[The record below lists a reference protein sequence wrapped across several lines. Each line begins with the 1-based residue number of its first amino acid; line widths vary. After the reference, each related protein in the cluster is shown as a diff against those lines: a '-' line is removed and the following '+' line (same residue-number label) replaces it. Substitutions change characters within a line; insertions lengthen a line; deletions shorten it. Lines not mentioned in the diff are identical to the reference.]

1 VPEPA
6 DVHINGPAVGR
17 EVALP
22 DLPDQVGAA
31 EHRRRVRGEEGEQ
44 LEFLESQRDLG
55 AVHPDPPLVVVKQQ
69 AGTLAR
75 GLARGAR
82 VIEGRVIENLERRGG
97 ACRAGQAPRCRYRVP
112 DDSQRRPGTGD
123 RHHSEQGA
131 LRTRLPDCTR
141 LASGPAAGRLGA
153 A

>member
-1 VPEPA
+1 
-6 DVHINGPAVGR
+6 
-17 EVALP
+17 
-22 DLPDQVGAA
+22 
-31 EHRRRVRGEEGEQ
+31 VRGEEGEQ

-75 GLARGAR
+75 GLARGSSM
-82 VIEGRVIENLERRGG
+82 IENQGRRGG
-97 ACRAGQAPRCRYRVP
+97 ACRAGHAPLCRHRVP

-131 LRTRLPDCTR
+131 IRTRLPDHTR
-141 LASGPAAGRLGA
+141 LASGPAAARLGA